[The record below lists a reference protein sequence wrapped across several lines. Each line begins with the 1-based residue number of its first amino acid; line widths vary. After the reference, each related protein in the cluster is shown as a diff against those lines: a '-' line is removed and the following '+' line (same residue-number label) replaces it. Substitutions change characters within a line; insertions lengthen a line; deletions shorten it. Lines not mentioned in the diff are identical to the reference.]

1 MLATWNDTA
10 NELKITRLRRDGK
23 ILGYVSD
30 DNYKNWVRIMF
41 WRLMNIK
48 EFRVI
53 FIPILCESVT
63 ARAFKSAIAQIRL
76 DLPNRRY
83 ANKVSTFAPHFFAQR
98 AKNLQFSGEYQP
110 CVNFAGF
117 RKATATPNKR
127 MASVYKRLIRHAH
140 EGIWKVTRYN
150 EVIQSTSI
158 ITMPSVASMRDEI
171 EYHKNANRPIT
182 RPTLGVPI
190 SRNCLEDGYWSANRE
205 IFAGY
210 NANKIRE
217 GKNEIYVPDRDYMPY

>member
-10 NELKITRLRRDGK
+10 KELQITRLARDGK
-23 ILGYVSD
+23 ILGYVRD

-53 FIPILCESVT
+53 FIPILWQSLT
-63 ARAFKSAIAQIRL
+63 ARAMKSAIAQIRS

-83 ANKVSTFAPHFFAQR
+83 ENKVSTYAPHFFAQR

-110 CVNFAGF
+110 CVNFKGF
-117 RKATATPNKR
+117 REATATPNKR
-127 MASVYKRLIRHAH
+127 MANVYKRLIRHAH
-140 EGIWKVTRYN
+140 EGIWKATRYN

-171 EYHKNANRPIT
+171 EYHKERNKT
-182 RPTLGVPI
+182 RPSMCVPV
-190 SRNCLEDGYWSANRE
+190 SRYCLEDGYWSANRE

-210 NANKIRE
+210 NYNKIRE
-217 GKNEIYVPDRDYMPY
+217 GKNEIYVPDRDFMPY